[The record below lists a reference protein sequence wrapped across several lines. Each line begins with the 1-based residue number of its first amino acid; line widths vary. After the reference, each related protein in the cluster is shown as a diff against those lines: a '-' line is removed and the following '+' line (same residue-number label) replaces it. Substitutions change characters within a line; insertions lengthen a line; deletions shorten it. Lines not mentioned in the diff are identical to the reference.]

1 MSEKPDD
8 QPAQPPDLPD
18 ATRRT
23 IFAVGC
29 VGLGA
34 ATVGFVGAT
43 IRFLVPNVLY
53 EPSRRFVIGDP
64 SDFPPGSVTFL
75 PERRLFVFNGA
86 DGLFC
91 ISSICTHLG
100 CNVRHVGSGFECP
113 CHGSRYDD
121 SGRVISGPAP
131 KALAWYALTMSP
143 REQLVVDLDHA
154 VGPEFRL
161 RA

>member
-131 KALAWYALTMSP
+131 KALAWYALTLSP